1 MATTSNSASKRN
13 DLKALIKE
21 QGCFSDGPYKLSS
34 GGTSDFYFDLRRVTM
49 DPKGAALISELV
61 LERLKDV
68 AEVVAV
74 GGMES
79 GAIPIATAIAL
90 TSHNKSHNKSQ
101 NKSRNYRAFFVRKTQ
116 KNHGRERMVEGQIQ
130 EGDVVAFVDD
140 VTTSGESVLSGIAAV
155 KDLGCNVA
163 KVISILD
170 RETGAEKLITEKGYE
185 FEALFK
191 ASEFK

>member
-21 QGCFSDGPYKLSS
+21 QGCFSDGPYKLSA

-61 LERLKDV
+61 LERLNDV
-68 AEVVAV
+68 AKVVAV

-90 TSHNKSHNKSQ
+90 TSQ
-101 NKSRNYRAFFVRKTQ
+101 YNKSRILRAFFVRKTQ
-116 KNHGRERMVEGQIQ
+116 KNHGTERMVEGHIQ
-130 EGDVVAFVDD
+130 KGDVVAFVDD
-140 VTTSGESVLSGIAAV
+140 VTTSGKSVLSGIAAV
-155 KDLGCNVA
+155 EELGCRVE
-163 KVISILD
+163 KVISVLD
-170 RETGAEKLITEKGYE
+170 RETGAEERITQQDYK
-185 FEALFK
+185 FEALFR